1 MVHAPVRNVP
11 CGQDMTARH
20 ALHSGPNPTWFE
32 TAAASKWPNTHVQSV
47 RLVEPGAE
55 VELGGQ
61 GLAAVPGSVW

>member
-47 RLVEPGAE
+47 RSVEPGAE
-55 VELGGQ
+55 VELGGH
-61 GLAAVPGSVW
+61 GLAALAGTVW